1 MADGFLAPQLVNST
15 CISDNLRVPA
25 NLGSAAP
32 DMVTVRVAVGATGA
46 PTLVQVMGPVADPR
60 ISEAIRSAVLACEW
74 IPGADAQGKPT
85 LLWVVQPIRLVR

>member
-1 MADGFLAPQLVNST
+1 MVDGFLAPQLVNST

-32 DMVTVRVAVGATGA
+32 DMVTVRVAVGATGV

-60 ISEAIRSAVLACEW
+60 ISEAIRSAVLACKW